1 MKRQVLRTFTVGGL
15 FALIAEVVCGAYR
28 LLGCTE
34 ADAVSFMMMTLGI
47 AGAFAAGSYWYRAV
61 EDAGGLG
68 AALPISGLA
77 SLVADRVAE
86 RVAEREE
93 GVSLERTAYAT
104 FSGTG
109 SVLINFVPGIALAAV
124 LALVV

>member
-1 MKRQVLRTFTVGGL
+1 MKRQVLQTFTVGGL
-15 FALIAEVVCGAYR
+15 FALIAEFVCGAYR

-47 AGAFAAGSYWYRAV
+47 AGALAAGSRWYRVV

-86 RVAEREE
+86 RVEEREK
-93 GVSLERTAYAT
+93 GVSLARTAYAA
-104 FSGTG
+104 FSGAG
-109 SVLINFVPGIALAAV
+109 SVLFNFVSGIALGVV

>member
-1 MKRQVLRTFTVGGL
+1 MKGQVLRAFIAGGL
-15 FALIAEVVCGAYR
+15 FALVAEVVCGSYR
-28 LLGCTE
+28 MLGCAE
-34 ADAVSFMMMTLGI
+34 ADAVSFMMMTLGV
-47 AGAFAAGSYWYRAV
+47 AGALAAGSRWYRAV

-93 GVSLERTAYAT
+93 GTPLIRMARAALVGA
-104 FSGTG
+104 G
-109 SVLINFVPGIALAAV
+109 SVLINFVPGIAVAIV
-124 LALVV
+124 LTLIV